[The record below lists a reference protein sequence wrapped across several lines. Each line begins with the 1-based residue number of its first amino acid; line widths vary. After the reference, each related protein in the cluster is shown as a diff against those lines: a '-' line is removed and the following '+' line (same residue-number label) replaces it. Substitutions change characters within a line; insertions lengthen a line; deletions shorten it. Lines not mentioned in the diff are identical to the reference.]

1 VRASEAA
8 VLGTLFA
15 DEDLAA
21 IFSEP
26 RYLAEMLAVEGA
38 LATAEARL
46 GVIPAESGKAIAD
59 KAASF
64 RPDVDLIRS
73 RLADDGVPVIELV
86 RQLREHVGG
95 VAADDVHFG
104 ATTQDIMDTALVLQ
118 VRAAL
123 AVVEPTLDRVVDN
136 LAAMAHRYRGSVMA
150 GRTHSQQAVPIPFGL
165 KAAAWLAPLLRHR
178 ARLAEIR
185 PRVLVVQLGGAAG
198 TLEPLGARGVD
209 VVEALA
215 AELGLA
221 APALPWHTQRDTLAE
236 LAGWL
241 SLVSG
246 SLAKMAQD
254 VILLTQ
260 TEVGEVRETAE
271 EGRGGSSTMPQKAN
285 PVTSEHIV
293 AAARTNAALLGAVH
307 QALIQEHERATS
319 GWQIEWLTLPRMFEL
334 TASALRKAEF
344 LSAHLDVDEARML
357 DNVSAS
363 NGLMLAEALTFALSR
378 TMSRK
383 AARALVTTA
392 CRTARTEGRHLV
404 DVVRGQ
410 TDAPL
415 DWEALKDR
423 STHFG
428 SAQAFIDRVLA
439 EARSKS

>member
-1 VRASEAA
+1 VRAGEAG
-8 VLGTLFA
+8 VLTTLFA
-15 DEDLAA
+15 DEELAA

-26 RYLAEMLAVEGA
+26 RYLAEMVAVEAA

-46 GVIPAESGKAIAD
+46 GVIPAESGKAIAG

-64 RPDVDLIRS
+64 RPDPDLIRS
-73 RLADDGVPVIELV
+73 RLAGDGVPVIELV

-95 VAADDVHFG
+95 PAGDDVHFG

-118 VRAAL
+118 IRAAL
-123 AVVEPTLDRVVDN
+123 AVVEQTLEGVIDH
-136 LAAMAHRYRGSVMA
+136 LAGMARRYRDAVMP

-165 KAAAWLAPLLRHR
+165 KAAGWLAPLLRHR
-178 ARLAEIR
+178 ARLAELR
-185 PRVLVVQLGGAAG
+185 PRVLAVQLGGAAG
-198 TLEPLGARGVD
+198 TLEPLGARGVE

-215 AELGLA
+215 AELGLS
-221 APALPWHTQRDTLAE
+221 APSLPWHTQRDTLAE

-254 VILLTQ
+254 VILLAQ

-271 EGRGGSSTMPQKAN
+271 EGRGGSSTMPQKVN
-285 PVTSEHIV
+285 PVTSEQII
-293 AAARTNAALLGAVH
+293 AAARTNAALLGAMH
-307 QALIQEHERATS
+307 QALVQEHERATS

-344 LSAHLDVDEARML
+344 LAAHLDVDEARMRH
-357 DNVSAS
+357 NVSAS
-363 NGLMLAEALTFALSR
+363 NGLMLAETLTFALSR

-383 AARALVTTA
+383 TAKALVTAA
-392 CRTARTEGRHLV
+392 CRTARTERRHLV

-415 DWEALKDR
+415 DWDALK
-423 STHFG
+423 SHSIPFG

-439 EARSKS
+439 AARSRA